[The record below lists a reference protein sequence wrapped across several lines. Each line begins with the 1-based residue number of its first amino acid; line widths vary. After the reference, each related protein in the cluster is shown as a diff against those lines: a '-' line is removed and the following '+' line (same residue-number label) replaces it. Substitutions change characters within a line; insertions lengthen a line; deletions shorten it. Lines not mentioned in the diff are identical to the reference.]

1 MDTKKQKVE
10 MSKATDSGFD
20 LVYIELTDIQRN
32 LEESSLNLN
41 TQGKRV
47 SQIFKDIRELLNI
60 KYGG

>member
-1 MDTKKQKVE
+1 MDTKKQKFE
-10 MSKATDSGFD
+10 ISKATDSGFD

-41 TQGKRV
+41 TQGKKV
-47 SQIFKDIRELLNI
+47 GQIFKDIRKLLNI